1 MSASPRHLIVEADGG
16 SRNNPGPAGY
26 GAVVLDGATGE
37 VLREVF
43 DYLGVATNNVA
54 EYNGLLAGLRA
65 AREID
70 PHARLDV
77 RMDSR
82 LVIEQLS
89 GRWQVKHPDLR
100 PLARE
105 AATLAASFGA
115 GNVTFSWIPRE
126 RNKRADAL
134 ANKAMD
140 AGTGQRRLAAETSV
154 AATPVESAPV
164 PNRLVGWG
172 PTAAATTLLLT
183 RHGVTAFTLEKRFCG
198 VSDPPLSELGRVQAK
213 ALAERLTGTGIDV
226 IVSSPLARCRETATI
241 VAAAL
246 DVPVDYD
253 DDLRETD
260 FGAWEGLTYAT
271 VEERWPRELAKWLAD
286 TSISPPGGESYMSLQ
301 FRVATA
307 QQRIVNR
314 HREQTVF
321 VVSHSR
327 PVAVFVANAL
337 AAPVSSLFRL
347 PVANAGLTRLDYY
360 VDGLPVLRLFNDT
373 SHLH

>member
-1 MSASPRHLIVEADGG
+1 MSTGPRRLIVEADGG

-43 DYLGVATNNVA
+43 DYLGVVTNNVA
-54 EYNGLLAGLRA
+54 EYQGLLAGLRA
-65 AREID
+65 ARDID

-115 GNVTFSWIPRE
+115 GQVTFNWIPRE
-126 RNKRADAL
+126 LNKRADAL

-140 AGTGQRRLAAETSV
+140 AGTGRRRTAVTNSTE
-154 AATPVESAPV
+154 PAPV

-172 PTAAATTLLLT
+172 PAPAATTLLLT
-183 RHGVTAFTLEKRFCG
+183 RHGVTSFTVEKRFCG
-198 VSDPPLSELGRVQAK
+198 VSDPPLTEAGRAQAK
-213 ALAERLTGTGIDV
+213 ALAERLIGTGIDV

-246 DVPVDYD
+246 DVSVDYD

-286 TSISPPGGESYMSLQ
+286 TSISPPDGESYTSLQ
-301 FRVATA
+301 FRVAAA

-321 VVSHSR
+321 VVAHSR
-327 PVAVFVANAL
+327 PVAVFVADAL
-337 AAPVSSLFRL
+337 SAPVSSLFRL
-347 PVANAGLTRLDYY
+347 PVANAGLSRLDYY
-360 VDGLPVLRLFNDT
+360 IDGLPVLRLFNDT
-373 SHLH
+373 SHLR